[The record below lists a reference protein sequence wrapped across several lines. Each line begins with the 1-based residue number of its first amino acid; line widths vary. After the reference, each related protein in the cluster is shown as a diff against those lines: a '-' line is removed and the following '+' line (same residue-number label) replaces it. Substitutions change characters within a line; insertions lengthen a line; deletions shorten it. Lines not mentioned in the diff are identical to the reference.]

1 MCAQSYAD
9 LSKNYENLEENNEKA
24 LSYVHAYIAKAKKE
38 KNYNKLVQGYEDAVY
53 YSATNKKK
61 LIYADSSIIAAKES
75 QNNDLISRSYL
86 GKGIIYYYNLKNY
99 KSALDEYLKAYEY
112 SKKGYTSYQK
122 YKIIYHL
129 GVVKNYLGYYNDA
142 LGLFNE
148 CIDYFEPKTSGNY
161 HPNEIFNNSKGY
173 LNSLHLA
180 AVCYNHLGDYKT
192 ADSLTN
198 KGLNFINNDK
208 INEFAQEKSYLLKNK
223 GISEYQKGEFAKAIQ
238 TFNEAIPVL
247 EKNNDFAWASVSDF
261 YIGKSYLGQKQETEA
276 MKQFKKVD
284 SIFQKHDFILPELRE
299 NYELLINYY
308 RKHEDPK
315 QELYYT
321 KVLLKADGVL
331 TRDFTYLSSRIHR
344 EYDTQNLMDIQTRL
358 ESQNKWGLG
367 MIILLC
373 VIVSVLVYNVWK
385 YYQNEKKIRLK
396 YKALEENLQHHL
408 ENAAPAVPYEN
419 ISSQSKSTMS
429 EDVYKDL
436 QEKLENFEKEKQF
449 IEKGITLNKLAVSF
463 DTNSTYLSQ
472 FINETKG
479 INFNKY
485 LGILRI
491 NYITQ
496 LMYEKEK
503 YLNYTI
509 QSLSEECGI
518 ASRQNFSDLFQE
530 INGLRPTD
538 FVKKRKKDLEEAKA
552 GSSGNKQYS
561 RYINIKRDC
570 NWFIS
575 SVLIHKLPAR
585 NNIPFGLRL

>member
-161 HPNEIFNNSKGY
+161 NPNEIFNNSKGY

-284 SIFQKHDFILPELRE
+284 SIFQKHNFILPELRE

-552 GSSGNKQYS
+552 GSSGNKQ
-561 RYINIKRDC
+561 
-570 NWFIS
+570 
-575 SVLIHKLPAR
+575 
-585 NNIPFGLRL
+585 

>member
-198 KGLNFINNDK
+198 KGLNFINNDT

-284 SIFQKHDFILPELRE
+284 SIFQKHNFILPELRE

-408 ENAAPAVPYEN
+408 ENAVPAVPYEN

-552 GSSGNKQYS
+552 GSSGNKQ
-561 RYINIKRDC
+561 
-570 NWFIS
+570 
-575 SVLIHKLPAR
+575 
-585 NNIPFGLRL
+585 

>member
-1 MCAQSYAD
+1 MHNKKYIFYFLLLIFVFQHTNLCAQSYAD

-198 KGLNFINNDK
+198 KGLNFINNDT

-284 SIFQKHDFILPELRE
+284 SIFQKHNFILPELRE

-331 TRDFTYLSSRIHR
+331 TRDFTYLSSIIHR

-408 ENAAPAVPYEN
+408 ENAVPAVPYEN

-552 GSSGNKQYS
+552 GSSGNKQ
-561 RYINIKRDC
+561 
-570 NWFIS
+570 
-575 SVLIHKLPAR
+575 
-585 NNIPFGLRL
+585 

>member
-284 SIFQKHDFILPELRE
+284 SIFQKHNFILPELRE

-344 EYDTQNLMDIQTRL
+344 EYDTQNLM
-358 ESQNKWGLG
+358 
-367 MIILLC
+367 
-373 VIVSVLVYNVWK
+373 
-385 YYQNEKKIRLK
+385 
-396 YKALEENLQHHL
+396 
-408 ENAAPAVPYEN
+408 
-419 ISSQSKSTMS
+419 
-429 EDVYKDL
+429 
-436 QEKLENFEKEKQF
+436 
-449 IEKGITLNKLAVSF
+449 
-463 DTNSTYLSQ
+463 
-472 FINETKG
+472 
-479 INFNKY
+479 
-485 LGILRI
+485 
-491 NYITQ
+491 
-496 LMYEKEK
+496 
-503 YLNYTI
+503 
-509 QSLSEECGI
+509 
-518 ASRQNFSDLFQE
+518 
-530 INGLRPTD
+530 
-538 FVKKRKKDLEEAKA
+538 
-552 GSSGNKQYS
+552 
-561 RYINIKRDC
+561 
-570 NWFIS
+570 
-575 SVLIHKLPAR
+575 
-585 NNIPFGLRL
+585 

>member
-284 SIFQKHDFILPELRE
+284 SIFQKHNFILPELRE

-518 ASRQNFSDLFQE
+518 A
-530 INGLRPTD
+530 
-538 FVKKRKKDLEEAKA
+538 
-552 GSSGNKQYS
+552 
-561 RYINIKRDC
+561 
-570 NWFIS
+570 
-575 SVLIHKLPAR
+575 
-585 NNIPFGLRL
+585 

>member
-1 MCAQSYAD
+1 M
-9 LSKNYENLEENNEKA
+9 SKNYENLEENNEKA

-198 KGLNFINNDK
+198 KGLNFINNDT

-284 SIFQKHDFILPELRE
+284 SIFQKHNFILPELRE

-408 ENAAPAVPYEN
+408 ENAVPAVPYEN

-552 GSSGNKQYS
+552 GSSGNKQ
-561 RYINIKRDC
+561 
-570 NWFIS
+570 
-575 SVLIHKLPAR
+575 
-585 NNIPFGLRL
+585 

>member
-284 SIFQKHDFILPELRE
+284 SIFQKHNFILPELRE

-552 GSSGNKQYS
+552 GSSGNKQ
-561 RYINIKRDC
+561 
-570 NWFIS
+570 
-575 SVLIHKLPAR
+575 
-585 NNIPFGLRL
+585 

>member
-1 MCAQSYAD
+1 M
-9 LSKNYENLEENNEKA
+9 SKNYENLEENNEKA

-198 KGLNFINNDK
+198 KGLNFINNDT

-284 SIFQKHDFILPELRE
+284 SIFQKHNFILPELRE

-331 TRDFTYLSSRIHR
+331 TRDFTYLSSIIHR

-408 ENAAPAVPYEN
+408 ENAVPAVPYEN

-552 GSSGNKQYS
+552 GSSGNKQ
-561 RYINIKRDC
+561 
-570 NWFIS
+570 
-575 SVLIHKLPAR
+575 
-585 NNIPFGLRL
+585 

>member
-1 MCAQSYAD
+1 
-9 LSKNYENLEENNEKA
+9 
-24 LSYVHAYIAKAKKE
+24 
-38 KNYNKLVQGYEDAVY
+38 
-53 YSATNKKK
+53 
-61 LIYADSSIIAAKES
+61 
-75 QNNDLISRSYL
+75 
-86 GKGIIYYYNLKNY
+86 
-99 KSALDEYLKAYEY
+99 
-112 SKKGYTSYQK
+112 
-122 YKIIYHL
+122 
-129 GVVKNYLGYYNDA
+129 
-142 LGLFNE
+142 
-148 CIDYFEPKTSGNY
+148 
-161 HPNEIFNNSKGY
+161 
-173 LNSLHLA
+173 
-180 AVCYNHLGDYKT
+180 
-192 ADSLTN
+192 
-198 KGLNFINNDK
+198 
-208 INEFAQEKSYLLKNK
+208 
-223 GISEYQKGEFAKAIQ
+223 
-238 TFNEAIPVL
+238 
-247 EKNNDFAWASVSDF
+247 
-261 YIGKSYLGQKQETEA
+261 

-284 SIFQKHDFILPELRE
+284 SIFQKHNFILPELRE

-408 ENAAPAVPYEN
+408 ENAVPAVPYEN

-552 GSSGNKQYS
+552 GSSGNKQ
-561 RYINIKRDC
+561 
-570 NWFIS
+570 
-575 SVLIHKLPAR
+575 
-585 NNIPFGLRL
+585 